1 MGEVH
6 NGLHLLQNSTSQTL
20 VILFFLPFIFLY
32 TNSVNFTLNSS
43 DMSKLWHLRQ
53 GHPSNSKVLCLRDVL
68 PSVNAAS
75 NRTCDI
81 FSSYKTKE
89 ASISFL
95 LSFLHRSF

>member
-1 MGEVH
+1 MGEFH

-20 VILFFLPFIFLY
+20 VILFFLPFIFPKFF
-32 TNSVNFTLNSS
+32 VNFTLNSS
-43 DMSKLWHLRQ
+43 DMSKLWHLRR
-53 GHPSNSKVLCLRDVL
+53 GHPSNSKVLSLRDVL
-68 PSVNAAS
+68 PDVNAAS

-95 LSFLHRSF
+95 LSFLH